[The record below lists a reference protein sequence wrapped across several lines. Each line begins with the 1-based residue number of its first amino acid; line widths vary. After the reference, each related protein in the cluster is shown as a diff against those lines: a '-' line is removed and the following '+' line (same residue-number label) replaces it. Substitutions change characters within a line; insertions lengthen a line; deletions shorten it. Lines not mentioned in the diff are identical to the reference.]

1 MNKINEQKLARKGT
15 LKRKQQIR
23 DLLSVI
29 DNEDVEE
36 KQNPPFDKKNLNAD
50 WEAAFRMKTPSIAR
64 KKTEVLNASFLV
76 SISCFF

>member
-1 MNKINEQKLARKGT
+1 MNEQKLARKGT

-36 KQNPPFDKKNLNAD
+36 KQNPSFDKKNLNDD

-64 KKTEVLNASFLV
+64 KRTEVLNASFLV
-76 SISCFF
+76 YISC